1 MPRRRWQFTVVLAA
15 LLVALGVAGP
25 PAHGAG
31 GVTATFTKTSD
42 WGTGYEAKYTIKNGG
57 ATALTGWTVEFEL
70 AAGQRL
76 SSLWEGSHTVSG
88 QKVTVRNV
96 GWNGSVAPGAQVS
109 FGFGVS
115 YSGAFAAPV
124 TCTVN
129 GAPCDGSP
137 GEPDTQAPS
146 APGNLRGA
154 GATASSV
161 DLAWDAATDNVTV
174 TGYDV
179 YQGETRVG
187 TTARTSFTVS
197 GLAPKTAY
205 TFTVRARD
213 AAGNVSA
220 PSKPVTVSTTDGGG
234 GDPGPGGQRK
244 VGYFTQW
251 GVYDRGYL
259 VKNLETSGTAAKL
272 THINYAFGNVSQDG
286 RCFVV
291 NQAGQGDAWADYQR
305 RYNAAESVD
314 GVGDTY
320 DQPLAG
326 NFNQIRK
333 LKAKHPNLK
342 VNLSLGGWTW
352 SKYFSNAALTD
363 ASRKAFVSSCLDLFI
378 KGNLPKIG
386 GEPQGGPGVAAGIFD
401 GIDIDWEW
409 PGSEGE
415 VGNVIRPEDKQNF
428 TLLLAEF
435 RRQLDAYGAQVG
447 RKFELT
453 AFLPADPAK
462 IEAGFEVPK
471 IFDYLDFGTV
481 QGYDLHGAWEK
492 TTNHQS
498 AIRVVPGDPSPPA
511 RQFSIETTI
520 KAYTGKGAPK
530 GELVLGVPFY
540 GRGWTGVTNA
550 NNGLFQS
557 ATDGA
562 PGTYEKGIDDYKK
575 LKNLLGQG
583 YKLHRDEASGHA
595 WLFNGTTFWTYD
607 DPIELTR
614 KARYARDEGLGGAM
628 IWSLDGDTAEGEL
641 MTAVHNGLSK

>member
-1 MPRRRWQFTVVLAA
+1 MPRRRWQLTVLFTA
-15 LLVALGVAGP
+15 LLVALGVAGL
-25 PAHGAG
+25 PAQAAG
-31 GVTATFTKTSD
+31 GVTATFTKTGD
-42 WGTGYEAKYTIKNGG
+42 WGAGYEAKYTIKNGG
-57 ATALTGWTVEFEL
+57 ATALNGWTVEFEL

-76 SSLWEGSHTVSG
+76 SSLWEGNHTVSG

-96 GWNGSVAPGAQVS
+96 GWNGAVAPGAEVS

-115 YSGAFAAPV
+115 YSGAFVAPV
-124 TCTVN
+124 KCSVN
-129 GAPCDGSP
+129 GASCDGSP
-137 GEPDTQAPS
+137 GQPDTEAPT

-154 GATASSV
+154 GATGTSV
-161 DLAWDAATDNVTV
+161 DLAWDAATDNVKV

-179 YQGETRVG
+179 YQGGTRVG
-187 TTARTSFTVS
+187 GTALTSHTVT
-197 GLAPKTAY
+197 GLSPKTAY

-213 AAGNVSA
+213 AAGNVS
-220 PSKPVTVSTTDGGG
+220 PDSKPVTVSTTDGGG
-234 GDPGPGGQRK
+234 NPGPGGQRT

-251 GVYDRGYL
+251 GIYDRGYL
-259 VKNLETSGTAAKL
+259 VKNMETSGTAAKL

-291 NQAGQGDAWADYQR
+291 NQTGQGDAWADYQR
-305 RYNAAESVD
+305 RFRADESVD

-342 VNLSLGGWTW
+342 VNFSLGGWTW

-363 ASRKAFVSSCLDLFI
+363 ASRRTFVSSCLDLFI
-378 KGNLPKIG
+378 KGNLPKLG
-386 GEPQGGPGVAAGIFD
+386 GEPQGGAGAAAGIFD

-409 PGSEGE
+409 PGSEGNA
-415 VGNVIRPEDKQNF
+415 GNVIRPEDKRNF

-435 RRQLDAYGAQVG
+435 RRQLDEYGAQVG

-462 IEAGFEVPK
+462 VEAGFEVPK

-481 QGYDLHGAWEK
+481 QGYDLHGAWEN

-498 AIRVVPGDPSPPA
+498 AVKVPAGDPSPPA
-511 RQFSIETTI
+511 RKFSVEVAVQ
-520 KAYTGKGAPK
+520 AYTSKGAPK
-530 GELVLGVPFY
+530 DELVLGVPFY
-540 GRGWTGVTNA
+540 GRGWTGVPNK

-562 PGTYEKGIDDYKK
+562 PGTYEKGIEDYRK

-583 YKLHRDEASGHA
+583 YTLHRDEASGHA
-595 WLFNGTTFWTYD
+595 WIFNGTTFWTYD
-607 DPIELTR
+607 DPTELVR
-614 KARYARDEGLGGAM
+614 KARYARNEGLGGAM
-628 IWSLDGDTAEGEL
+628 IWSLDGDTADGEL
-641 MTAVHNGLSK
+641 MTAVYNGLSK